1 MRRTARLA
9 LAIGALVA
17 GVLAACGSDDTPD
30 DAVHLMRADGTV
42 GPIME
47 RYISRGIERA
57 EENQATLVVIELD
70 TPGGLVSSMEDI
82 VRRIDSSSVP
92 VAVYVSPN
100 GARAAS
106 AGTFMTMAGH
116 VAAMAPNTV
125 IGAAAAINS
134 DGSDIEGTAGEKIE
148 NYNAAL
154 IRNLAEARGRNADW
168 AEDAVREAVAATSS
182 EALEL
187 DVVDYV
193 ATDVDDLL
201 SQVDGTTIA
210 LRPGV
215 DVTFSGLTE
224 AERVRTDLTAW
235 ERFLEVIADPN
246 VASILLTLGFLGL
259 VFELSSPGTILP
271 GTFGIIAIILGF
283 LGFGVLPVETAGLIL
298 IAIALALFA
307 LELFVPSGGIL
318 GIGGIIALI
327 LGGIIA
333 FRDTPAEFQPSR
345 ILVVALVIVVS
356 GMFVSLA
363 IGLARLRNVDL
374 PVGSQAMV
382 GMIATAR
389 TPLRPAGQV
398 AVMGERWQAQIER
411 GEAQPGDR
419 LRVIAAEGLRLTVRK
434 EEQHDPARPE

>member
-1 MRRTARLA
+1 MGRPSRLLAAIAA
-9 LAIGALVA
+9 LFA
-17 GVLAACGSDDTPD
+17 GVFVACASDEAPD
-30 DAVHLMRADGTV
+30 RAVHLMRAEGTV

-47 RYISRGIERA
+47 RYIDRGIDRA
-57 EENQATLVVIELD
+57 EDNQATLVVIELD

-82 VRRIDSSSVP
+82 VRRIESSSVP
-92 VAVYVSPN
+92 VAVYVSPA

-106 AGTFMTMAGH
+106 AGTFITMAGH
-116 VAAMAPNTV
+116 VAAMAPSSV

-154 IRNLAEARGRNADW
+154 IRNLAEARGRNAEW
-168 AEDAVREAVAATSS
+168 AERAVREAIAATSS
-182 EALEL
+182 EALDL
-187 DVVDYV
+187 NVIDYV
-193 ATDVDDLL
+193 AADIDDLL
-201 SQVDGTTIA
+201 TQVDGSTIT

-215 DVTFSGLTE
+215 EVTFSALPE
-224 AERVRTDLTAW
+224 AERVRTDLTLW
-235 ERFLEVIADPN
+235 ERLLDVIADPN
-246 VASILLTLGFLGL
+246 IASILLALGFLGL

-271 GTFGIIAIILGF
+271 GTFGAIAIVLGF
-283 LGFGVLPVETAGLIL
+283 LGFGVLPVETAGLVL

-345 ILVVALVIVVS
+345 ILIVALVVVVS
-356 GMFVSLA
+356 GMFISLA
-363 IGLARLRNVDL
+363 VGLARLRKLDL

-382 GMIATAR
+382 GMVAVAR
-389 TPLRPAGQV
+389 TPLNPAGQV
-398 AVMGERWQAQIER
+398 AVMGERWQATIER
-411 GEAQPGDR
+411 GEAAPGDR

-434 EEQHDPARPE
+434 EDDA